1 MNDSVLRLLKK
12 IVYTISLTL
21 IAHTQIFSQVID
33 STLLLPDKDMQWWKD
48 AKFGLFI
55 HYGVYAVH
63 GRGEWAMFSEYMN
76 ISEYEKLKDKFN
88 YNQDTPKRWVE
99 IAQKAGCEYMVV
111 TTRHHDGFSLFDT
124 KFGDYDAV
132 NSAAGRDIIKDYA
145 DAAHRAGMKMGFYYS
160 PLDWRYPGFFFPD
173 MYRASA
179 EEMKKQTYT
188 QVKELLT
195 NYGKVD
201 ILWYDGGEDS
211 WLGLGGIV
219 WEGGQ
224 WKSRRPDKPYTGSF
238 SWEPVKLN
246 TMVRELQPQV
256 VISERSGWMGDFVT
270 RENSFGKKPNRPWEF
285 CTNLGGS
292 AWGWTPQA
300 KHQVLSADSA
310 TQLLVKVVCMGGN
323 LLLNVGPMANGEI
336 EEIQAQ
342 RLEEIGIFL
351 KKNGESIYGTKGG
364 VYDDTWGGTTLTEKA
379 IYVHILKAPADGKI
393 SIPATN
399 RKIASAVILNTKE
412 KIKFKQ
418 TDSGIELLALP
429 ATKKVADTIIKLS
442 LK

>member
-1 MNDSVLRLLKK
+1 MNNSKFKPLKK
-12 IVYTISLTL
+12 FCYAISLAL
-21 IAHTQIFSQVID
+21 LVHTQIFSQVID

-55 HYGVYAVH
+55 HYGLYAVH
-63 GRGEWAMFSEYMN
+63 GKGEWTMFNEYMDIN
-76 ISEYEKLKDKFN
+76 EYAKLKDKFN
-88 YNQDTPKRWVE
+88 YNQDAPKRWVE
-99 IAQKAGCEYMVV
+99 VAQKAGCNYMVV
-111 TTRHHDGFSLFDT
+111 TARHHDGFSLFDT

-132 NSAAGRDIIKDYA
+132 NSAAGRDIMKDYA

-195 NYGKVD
+195 GYGKVD
-201 ILWYDGGEDS
+201 ILWYDGGEDF
-211 WLGLGGIV
+211 WLGHGGIV

-224 WKSRRPDKPYTGSF
+224 WKTRQFDKPYTGKF

-246 TMVRELQPQV
+246 TMVRELQPQA

-270 RENSFGKKPNRPWEF
+270 RENAFGKKPNRPWEF

-300 KHQVLSADSA
+300 KYKVLSADSA
-310 TQLLVKVVCMGGN
+310 IQLLVKVVCMGGN
-323 LLLNVGPMANGEI
+323 LLLNVGPMADGKI
-336 EEIQAQ
+336 EDIQVQ
-342 RLEEIGIFL
+342 RLEEIGTFL
-351 KKNGESIYGTKGG
+351 KKNGESIYSTKGG
-364 VYDDTWGGTTLTEKA
+364 VYDEAWGGTTLSEKA
-379 IYVHILKAPADGKI
+379 VYVHILKIPAGGKI
-393 SIPATN
+393 SIPAPGK
-399 RKIASAVILNTKE
+399 KITSAVILHTNE
-412 KIKFKQ
+412 KIRFKQ
-418 TDSGIELLALP
+418 TADSIELLELP
-429 ATKKVADTIIKLS
+429 ATKKGADTIIKLS
-442 LK
+442 IK